1 MSVSFSECNSVL
13 ITGASRGLGLQMVK
27 HLVGISERPKKI
39 IATARSP
46 GTARVRF
53 NTSSSSSSSSIIS
66 VVSFIS
72 ATSRY
77 IILTHELQQISRSHP
92 EVYVV
97 RLDVVNDAS
106 IEAAV
111 QKVTSIVGPAG
122 LNCLINNAAI
132 LFHTDLNSETRDS
145 MINTFQ
151 TNTVSP
157 LFITKIDGISRGV
170 GDEEK
175 ASCTGF
181 YSRWKLTS
189 DLQQYHRELQ
199 QLEALMVFLSYT
211 ADMKLYSYR
220 VSKAGLN
227 MVMRCLAVD
236 LQDDGILCAV
246 VHPGWVQT
254 DMGGE
259 KAPLTPEESV
269 SSLLAVISALSEKD
283 HGQFLNY
290 EGQNLPW

>member
-46 GTARVRF
+46 GTAQ
-53 NTSSSSSSSSIIS
+53 
-66 VVSFIS
+66 
-72 ATSRY
+72 
-77 IILTHELQQISRSHP
+77 ELQQIVKSHP

-97 RLDVVNDAS
+97 PLDVVNDAS

-111 QKVTSIVGPAG
+111 QKVSSIVGPAG

-132 LFHTDLNSETRDS
+132 ALDTDLNSETRDS
-145 MINTFQ
+145 MMNTFQ

-157 LFITKIDGISRGV
+157 LFITKAFLPLLRTAAAVCNAGVMSVNRAAVINVSSIGGSLELHCKDGEFAFFKI
-170 GDEEK
+170 
-175 ASCTGF
+175 
-181 YSRWKLTS
+181 
-189 DLQQYHRELQ
+189 
-199 QLEALMVFLSYT
+199 
-211 ADMKLYSYR
+211 YSYR

-227 MVMRCLAVD
+227 MLTRCLALD
-236 LQDDGILCAV
+236 LQDDGILCTV

-259 KAPLTPEESV
+259 EATLTPEESI
-269 SSLLAVISALSEKD
+269 SSLLAVISALREKD
-283 HGQFLNY
+283 HGQFLDY
-290 EGQNLPW
+290 KGQKLPW

>member
-46 GTARVRF
+46 GTAQ
-53 NTSSSSSSSSIIS
+53 
-66 VVSFIS
+66 
-72 ATSRY
+72 
-77 IILTHELQQISRSHP
+77 ELQQISRSYP

-157 LFITKIDGISRGV
+157 LFITKAFLPLLRTAAAVCDGGV
-170 GDEEK
+170 MSVNR
-175 ASCTGF
+175 ASVINVSSFLG
-181 YSRWKLTS
+181 SV
-189 DLQQYHRELQ
+189 ELHWG
-199 QLEALMVFLSYT
+199 AG

-227 MVMRCLAVD
+227 MVTRCLAVD

-283 HGQFLNY
+283 HGQFLDY
-290 EGQNLPW
+290 KGQNLPW

>member
-27 HLVGISERPKKI
+27 HLVGISERPKKV

-46 GTARVRF
+46 GTAQ
-53 NTSSSSSSSSIIS
+53 
-66 VVSFIS
+66 
-72 ATSRY
+72 
-77 IILTHELQQISRSHP
+77 ELQEIAKSHP
-92 EVYVV
+92 EVYIVA
-97 RLDVVNDAS
+97 LDVVNDAS

-111 QKVTSIVGPAG
+111 QEVSSIVGPAG
-122 LNCLINNAAI
+122 LNCLINNAGI

-145 MINTFQ
+145 MMNTFQ

-157 LFITKIDGISRGV
+157 LFITKAFLPLLRTAAAVCDGGV
-170 GDEEK
+170 MSVNRAAVINVSSLLGCLERH
-175 ASCTGF
+175 C
-181 YSRWKLTS
+181 
-189 DLQQYHRELQ
+189 REG
-199 QLEALMVFLSYT
+199 EYVFI
-211 ADMKLYSYR
+211 KLYSYR

-227 MVMRCLAVD
+227 MVTRCLAID

-259 KAPLTPEESV
+259 KAPLTLEESIPP
-269 SSLLAVISALSEKD
+269 LLAVISALSEKD
-283 HGQFLNY
+283 HGQFLDY